1 MIYCRNCGEELLEG
15 TKFCPHCGKEVENG
29 TTPTADS
36 QNLNPDDAITQ
47 NNDNANTNTNATT
60 SAIPDQ
66 KTGSIKTAFGFMIF
80 SIVAC
85 TLLGIYYFCFGFIFD
100 AISELVSLF
109 WLIPM
114 TLHIN
119 SKKSTKQLSTGFKV
133 CVLLFGNVISGIVL
147 LCQEK

>member
-15 TKFCPHCGKEVENG
+15 TKFCPHCGKEVEAY
-29 TTPTADS
+29 TTPTTDS
-36 QNLNPDDAITQ
+36 QNLNSGDAFTQ
-47 NNDNANTNTNATT
+47 NGNNTNAST
-60 SAIPDQ
+60 SEIPNQ
-66 KTGSIKTAFGFMIF
+66 KTGNIKTAFGFMIL

-85 TLLGIYYFCFGFIFD
+85 VVIGLYYFFFGFMFD
-100 AISELVSLF
+100 AISELISLF

-114 TLHIN
+114 ALHIN

-133 CVLLFGNVISGIVL
+133 CVLLFGNVISGIIL